1 MRTELESL
9 SDQCLEEEDEARLR
23 ALLARA
29 NAAFRRA
36 EPSLGARF
44 SQAYF
49 DCRGFHDAYMTRID
63 LGEALRIDLLLRDG
77 RAVSLRF
84 EGVSSLRIWGD
95 LACGCY
101 PPARG
106 GARTLAQVLW
116 MWFDG
121 GLDCCV
127 QLDGGRRVLVR
138 AKACRLDG

>member
-49 DCRGFHDAYMTRID
+49 TCRGFHDAYMTRID

-95 LACGCY
+95 LASGCY

-106 GARTLAQVLW
+106 GERTIAQVLW
-116 MWFDG
+116 VWFDE

>member
-49 DCRGFHDAYMTRID
+49 DCRGFHDAYMTRMT
-63 LGEALRIDLLLRDG
+63 
-77 RAVSLRF
+77 
-84 EGVSSLRIWGD
+84 W
-95 LACGCY
+95 
-101 PPARG
+101 AR
-106 GARTLAQVLW
+106 R
-116 MWFDG
+116 
-121 GLDCCV
+121 
-127 QLDGGRRVLVR
+127 
-138 AKACRLDG
+138 